1 MGQHWPVVLSH
12 GDVTLRPLRVSD
24 ARRWQQ
30 LRVDNH
36 LWLSE
41 WEATAPLPS
50 TDPPP
55 SFRQSARRM
64 RREAKRGTYL
74 PFVIEYEGEFV
85 GQINVADIVYGSL
98 RGCHIGYWI
107 AERVSGRGIMTTAL
121 ALTTDYLFE
130 HLRLHRVE
138 VAIRPENVPS
148 NRLVQRLGFTF
159 EGTRPQFLHI
169 NNAWRDHHVYVMRS
183 DETGGRLI
191 DRVGAP
197 RPS

>member
-1 MGQHWPVVLSH
+1 
-12 GDVTLRPLRVSD
+12 
-24 ARRWQQ
+24 
-30 LRVDNH
+30 
-36 LWLSE
+36 
-41 WEATAPLPS
+41 
-50 TDPPP
+50 
-55 SFRQSARRM
+55 M

-74 PFVIEYEGEFV
+74 PFVIEYDGEFV

-107 AERVSGRGIMTTAL
+107 AEPVSGRGIMTIAL

-130 HLRLHRVE
+130 HLQLHRVE

-183 DETGGRLI
+183 DEITGRLI